1 MSVQEAY
8 DGWSASYDADRNLTR
23 DLDARV
29 TREVLAAWH
38 FDSVLEAGCGTGK
51 NTAFYA
57 QIGGTVAAMDF
68 SHRMIA
74 RARGKVAAGSVSFLL
89 ADLTRPWPYTAN
101 TFEFA
106 ACNLVLEHIEDL
118 SFVFSQ
124 AARVLKAG
132 GSFFVCELH
141 PFRQYQGKQAVFS
154 GAEGESKIPAYVH
167 HISDF
172 TQAAATNNMRLA
184 ELREWWHEEDAGKPP
199 RVVSFVFQAT

>member
-8 DGWSASYDADRNLTR
+8 DDWSASYDADRNLTR

-29 TREVLAAWH
+29 TREMLPARR
-38 FDSVLEAGCGTGK
+38 FDSILEAGCGTGK

-57 QIGGTVAAMDF
+57 GTGGRVSAMDF
-68 SHRMIA
+68 SYGMIA
-74 RARGKVAAGSVSFLL
+74 QARGKVQAGNVGFLL
-89 ADLTRPWPYTAN
+89 ADLTRPWPWTAGS
-101 TFEFA
+101 FDLV

-118 SFVFSQ
+118 SFVFGQ
-124 AARVLKAG
+124 AARVLKEG

-154 GAEGESKIPAYVH
+154 GVEGETRIPAYVH

-172 TQAAATNNMRLA
+172 IRAAAESRLT
-184 ELREWWHEEDAGKPP
+184 LSDFREWWHEEDEGKPP
-199 RVVSFVFQAT
+199 RVMSFTFVA